1 MALTPKYSLK
11 NTSLIDALRLIRS
24 ENVGP
29 ATFFTML
36 HHYGSAGKA
45 LEKLP
50 ELAKRGG
57 RKKPIKRCEM
67 DVAKQEIENTF
78 ALGARFVMYGE
89 EDYPAHLLHIHS
101 PPPVLVMHGSPI
113 WKNAESIGIIGARNA
128 SANGCN
134 FAKNVAKNLGE
145 AGYNTVSG
153 LARGIDTFVH
163 HGSLESGTIA
173 VIAGGIDT
181 IYPPEN
187 KELYHNIAEQGCLV
201 TEAPLGT
208 TPQARHFPN
217 RNRII
222 AGICR
227 GLLVVEASKKS
238 GSLITANFALEQG
251 KDVFAVPGS
260 PLDPRCQGTN
270 GLIKDGALLTESA
283 QDIIDNLPSL
293 ILPKAPEEPPHH
305 LCEPEGEAYESDVSS
320 LHRELDE
327 KLSATPIS
335 VDALAEQTGI
345 AISTINYILLE
356 KELAGMIER
365 HHGGLVSLVYDAARD
380 AS

>member
-1 MALTPKYSLK
+1 MAPTPKYSLA
-11 NTSLIDALRLIRS
+11 NTSLLDALRLIRS

-29 ATFFTML
+29 ATFFTL
-36 HHYGSAGKA
+36 LQHYGSAAKA

-50 ELAKRGG
+50 DLAKRGG
-57 RKKPIKRCEM
+57 RKKPIKRC
-67 DVAKQEIENTF
+67 DAAVAEQEIENTF
-78 ALGARFVMYGE
+78 AIGARFVMYGE
-89 EDYPAHLLHIHS
+89 EDYPEHLLHIHS
-101 PPPVLVMHGSPI
+101 PPPVLVVHGSPI
-113 WKNAESIGIIGARNA
+113 WKNQENIGIIGARNA

-163 HGSLESGTIA
+163 RGSLESGTIA

-187 KELYHNIAEQGCLV
+187 KGLYAEIAEQGCLV

-222 AGICR
+222 AGISR

-283 QDIIDNLPSL
+283 QDIIDNLPLL
-293 ILPKAPEEPPHH
+293 ILPAKPDVPPFQLSEPD
-305 LCEPEGEAYESDVSS
+305 GNGYESDMST
-320 LHRELDE
+320 LHTTLNE

-335 VDALAEQTGI
+335 IDALAEQTGI
-345 AISTINYILLE
+345 AIATINYILLE

-365 HHGGLVSLVYDAARD
+365 HHGGLVSLVYDAARN

>member
-1 MALTPKYSLK
+1 MAPTPKYSLK
-11 NTSLIDALRLIRS
+11 NTSLMDALRLIRS

-29 ATFFTML
+29 ATFFNVI
-36 HHYGSAGKA
+36 HHYGSAAKA
-45 LEKLP
+45 LEMLP

-57 RKKPIKRCEM
+57 RKRPIKRC
-67 DVAKQEIENTF
+67 DINVAEQEIEQTF
-78 ALGARFVMYGE
+78 AIGARFVMYGE
-89 EDYPAHLLHIHS
+89 EDYPEHMLHIHS

-113 WKNAESIGIIGARNA
+113 WNAHENIGIIGARNA

-134 FAKNVAKNLGE
+134 FAKNIAKELGE
-145 AGYNTVSG
+145 ASYNTVSG
-153 LARGIDTFVH
+153 LARGIDTFAH
-163 HGSLESGTIA
+163 HGSLDSGTIA

-187 KELYHNIAEQGCLV
+187 KELYHKISELGCLV
-201 TEAPLGT
+201 TEAPFGT

-222 AGICR
+222 AGISR

-251 KDVFAVPGS
+251 KDVYAVPGS

-270 GLIKDGALLTESA
+270 GLIKDGAILTESA
-283 QDIIDNLPSL
+283 QDIIDNS
-293 ILPKAPEEPPHH
+293 PKLTASAAAEEPPHFS
-305 LCEPEGEAYESDVSS
+305 EPKDRSYESDISS
-320 LHRELDE
+320 LRELIDE

-335 VDALAEQTGI
+335 IDALAEQTGI
-345 AISTINYILLE
+345 AIATINYILLE

-365 HHGGLVSLVYDAARD
+365 HHGGLVSIVYDAARD